1 MSILNKYKRWVP
13 QLIPIKDEYWD
24 FVLSQDDTPSMSF
37 GPRMT
42 KRCLSAYIEFGDKNC
57 QEMNG
62 VHSYPDY
69 TWEQCNNQ
77 GALLEDIGYT
87 GIDNGLIYYG
97 GWDKVSN
104 QEFYDIFTN
113 SVIEINSGDCRLHL
127 HQVTGNTGV
136 YSYPMEYVEGKYYT
150 LSGGF
155 FQGFFKLHG
164 FEYQVLP
171 QYIEDEW
178 NVEITLRPRYL
189 FQDEKTLNATHEGNE
204 GIFFFMG
211 ARAEDKF
218 LQFYNSDLL
227 KYEERV
233 QPDRKPC
240 DEDYVLIDE
249 STTWTNE
256 DYDYDKCNKCSPDT
270 GYPFTVEYETDC
282 CGNPDEMDCT
292 CKEKPKPIEEI
303 QEKTK
308 KSFNK
313 RKAKYLAYFLSTYGY
328 SEFSNCGCPG
338 KEPPKPEPDEKEDC
352 ECCKKGF
359 FEDGYIGK
367 NVENKC
373 VNYFD
378 DDAAENYIEKEVIIS
393 GATLYTSDG
402 VPIEESGYYEIE
414 TDNKFLTFNRTK
426 YGFTTANWDEDTV
439 VVLTGSTNDLRT
451 GNLYLLMHRGCSGYT
466 TETIDE
472 YYAEN
477 KKEYD
482 FLSDMLGNAFALKR
496 NADGSISYKYMVL
509 DCDKPE
515 RYTILEETSFPG
527 LLEENKW
534 ATVNVKFGIVNRI
547 GLNECGYPEKQRRMR
562 IYIYV
567 NGYLKLVSRELP
579 EFNFRELN
587 TQKEKQEG
595 VPFNISVGGG
605 TQGLCDSVWLDYW
618 KAFEKI
624 LPMEQNFAGTFIGDI
639 KTFRFYTCRL
649 KYHEIRNNWLYN
661 RTKWA

>member
-218 LQFYNSDLL
+218 LQFYNSDLS

-249 STTWTNE
+249 HTTWTNE

-270 GYPFTVEYETDC
+270 GYPTRMKLIVRARRSQSRLKKYRKKQRKVSTSEKQNISHISLAHTDTV
-282 CGNPDEMDCT
+282 NLVIAVVP
-292 CKEKPKPIEEI
+292 EKSRLSLSLMKKKIANAARKDFSKMGTS
-303 QEKTK
+303 EKTW
-308 KSFNK
+308 
-313 RKAKYLAYFLSTYGY
+313 R
-328 SEFSNCGCPG
+328 
-338 KEPPKPEPDEKEDC
+338 
-352 ECCKKGF
+352 
-359 FEDGYIGK
+359 I
-367 NVENKC
+367 
-373 VNYFD
+373 
-378 DDAAENYIEKEVIIS
+378 
-393 GATLYTSDG
+393 
-402 VPIEESGYYEIE
+402 
-414 TDNKFLTFNRTK
+414 
-426 YGFTTANWDEDTV
+426 
-439 VVLTGSTNDLRT
+439 
-451 GNLYLLMHRGCSGYT
+451 
-466 TETIDE
+466 
-472 YYAEN
+472 
-477 KKEYD
+477 
-482 FLSDMLGNAFALKR
+482 NA
-496 NADGSISYKYMVL
+496 
-509 DCDKPE
+509 
-515 RYTILEETSFPG
+515 
-527 LLEENKW
+527 
-534 ATVNVKFGIVNRI
+534 
-547 GLNECGYPEKQRRMR
+547 
-562 IYIYV
+562 
-567 NGYLKLVSRELP
+567 
-579 EFNFRELN
+579 
-587 TQKEKQEG
+587 
-595 VPFNISVGGG
+595 
-605 TQGLCDSVWLDYW
+605 
-618 KAFEKI
+618 
-624 LPMEQNFAGTFIGDI
+624 
-639 KTFRFYTCRL
+639 
-649 KYHEIRNNWLYN
+649 
-661 RTKWA
+661 